1 MCDIQNTM
9 LRDSLRS
16 GRERQSLFI
25 QRYKEHLAT
34 SHQRP
39 PLIHPFQA
47 APTTRPQ
54 QQEQLPV
61 EGGPSSPPSASHEAM
76 GQASGGLS
84 DDSIVVSKNDPP
96 GSRGRSR
103 LVPPDL
109 GEEGGGPWQQERQ
122 PSHQPGDDTAQRSR
136 NSVNNLREPPHQPQP
151 TSRQNYSSFSG
162 GVVSDL
168 GSSMQQQQQPGFDPG
183 LSGLLGA
190 DSNLRQ
196 SIEVLDEFA
205 QFTIS
210 AAMGSRENGVSEVL
224 RSGKRMRA
232 PRAGG
237 QLLLG
242 RRGGKEGVGREN
254 GKVRKEEKREGR
266 NVS

>member
-103 LVPPDL
+103 LVPPDP
-109 GEEGGGPWQQERQ
+109 GEEGGGPRQQERQ